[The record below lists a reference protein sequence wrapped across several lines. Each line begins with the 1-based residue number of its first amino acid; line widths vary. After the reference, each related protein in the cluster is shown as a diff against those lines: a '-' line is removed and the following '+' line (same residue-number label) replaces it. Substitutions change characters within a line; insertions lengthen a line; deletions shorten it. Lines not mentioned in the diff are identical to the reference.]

1 MAQLFVH
8 HQVKDYPKW
17 RQVYDE
23 MDGVRRSLG
32 MTGARVFHTAANP
45 NEIVIITD
53 WPTADNARAY
63 AQSPDLKQA
72 MQNAGVLSQPEVLI
86 LEEV

>member
-1 MAQLFVH
+1 MAQLYVH
-8 HQVKDYPKW
+8 HKVEDYARW
-17 RQVYDE
+17 RRVYDE
-23 MDGVRRSLG
+23 LDGARRSLG
-32 MTGARVFHTAANP
+32 MTGARVFHTAASP

-53 WPTADNARAY
+53 WPTAENARAY

-72 MQNAGVLSQPEVLI
+72 MQNAGVISQPEVLI